1 MSRILTV
8 TLNPALDLS
17 TETGTIVPQRKLR
30 CAVPRLD
37 PGGGGINVTR
47 ALQHLGGDSRCLLAL
62 GGETGQTMR
71 RLLKEEGI
79 AIEIFEGD
87 YPTRQSFSVREETTG
102 VQYRFVMPGAHW
114 TDADCARAQER
125 ILSECE
131 AGDLIVPS
139 GSLPPGVPAGF
150 FAAMNEAIMHRG
162 GRMVLDTSGDAL
174 ADAANRRA
182 GLFCLRMDH
191 VEAETLAGRKLNSLA
206 ATAEFASELH
216 ESGSARLVA
225 IACGADGTILVDG
238 VERWHCAP
246 PEVEV
251 VSAVGAGDSFVAGF
265 VLGLQRMHS
274 PVEACALGVASAAS
288 AVTTPDTQLCDGARA
303 HAFVDQVVISMV

>member
-17 TETGTIVPQRKLR
+17 TETGTIIPQRKLR
-30 CAVPRLD
+30 CAAPRLD

-62 GGETGQTMR
+62 GGDTGRTMR

-79 AIEIFEGD
+79 AIEVFDGD
-87 YPTRQSFSVREETTG
+87 YPTRQSFSVREDTTG
-102 VQYRFVMPGAHW
+102 VQYRFVMPGAKW
-114 TDADCARAQER
+114 TETDCSNAQAR

-150 FAAMNEAIMHRG
+150 FAAMNEAIVHRG

-174 ADAANRRA
+174 ADAAKRQA

-191 VEAETLAGRKLNSLA
+191 VEAETLAGKKLRSLV

-216 ESGSARLVA
+216 EAGAARLVA

-238 VERWHCAP
+238 MERWHCAP
-246 PEVEV
+246 PHVEV

-265 VLGLQRMHS
+265 VLGLQCRH
-274 PVEACALGVASAAS
+274 PPAEACMLGVAAAAS

-303 HAFVDQVVISMV
+303 HGFVDQVVVSMI

>member
-1 MSRILTV
+1 
-8 TLNPALDLS
+8 
-17 TETGTIVPQRKLR
+17 
-30 CAVPRLD
+30 
-37 PGGGGINVTR
+37 
-47 ALQHLGGDSRCLLAL
+47 
-62 GGETGQTMR
+62 MR